1 MNRPVALL
9 VAVAA
14 MTATFIPS
22 ADAAATVVTSAVAH
36 DAGAMAATIRTQA
49 RRTGAGT
56 RVENEAAVNG
66 GHLLVVWVL
75 AGSGGSFRNPGV
87 YQMRLLTGRSGE
99 IRNVRVWEYTAPA
112 HYRFGQ
118 SGLGLL
124 YGFAISP
131 IGAQWRVEVA
141 YPYRPHRYYNEFS
154 YSTGRIPGSPKEPAL
169 TLPVLNSLYGEAAP
183 VLEDAKRRA
192 PVGEA
197 RYLDP
202 GLPPAP

>member
-1 MNRPVALL
+1 
-9 VAVAA
+9 
-14 MTATFIPS
+14 MTATLIPS
-22 ADAAATVVTSAVAH
+22 GDAAAAGVSSAVAH
-36 DAGAMAATIRTQA
+36 DASAMAATTRTQA
-49 RRTGAGT
+49 QRGGAGT
-56 RVENEAAVNG
+56 RVENESVVNG
-66 GHLLVVWVL
+66 GHVLVVWMR
-75 AGSGGSFRNPGV
+75 AGAGGSFRNPGV

-112 HYRFGQ
+112 HYKFGQ

-131 IGAQWRVEVA
+131 IGGQWRVEVA

-169 TLPVLNSLYGEAAP
+169 TLPILNSLYGEAAS
-183 VLEDAKRRA
+183 VLDKAARRA